1 MTAHVPSV
9 LVFDSGVGG
18 LSIAAEIRKLLPQVA
33 IRYLMDDDAFPYGI
47 KEDSWLE
54 QRILTIC
61 LDAEARLQPDLLVIA
76 CNTAS
81 TLALQRLR
89 EHLNIPVV
97 GVVPAIKTA
106 AQQTTTGVIGLLA
119 TPATVSRPYTD
130 RLQADF
136 ASHCTL
142 LRMGSTELV
151 RWAEELIH
159 NGRFSGDLQQHL
171 QPWLSTGNP
180 SHVVLGC
187 THFPLLRPWL
197 EQLWPDIGWVDS
209 GAAIARRV
217 ATLLANQQ
225 ACEAEHPHPPID
237 TAGPALFDLHW
248 TSSLPD
254 YPGVQR
260 FIRSLQAEAIPM
272 EN

>member
-1 MTAHVPSV
+1 MTVSVPSV

-18 LSIAAEIRKLLPQVA
+18 LSIAAEIRRLLPA
-33 IRYLMDDDAFPYGI
+33 IAIHYLMDDEAFPYGI
-47 KEDSWLE
+47 KEDAWLE
-54 QRILTIC
+54 QRILDIC
-61 LDAEARLQPDLLVIA
+61 LNAVQRLHPALLVVA

-89 EHLNIPVV
+89 EHLSIPVV

-106 AQQTTTGVIGLLA
+106 AEQTTTGVIGLLA

-142 LRMGSTELV
+142 LRLGSTELV

-159 NGRFSGDLQQHL
+159 NGHFNGDLQQHL
-171 QPWLSTGNP
+171 GPWLANGNP

-197 EQLWPDIGWVDS
+197 EQLWPDIHWVDS

-217 ATLLANQQ
+217 VTLLT
-225 ACEAEHPHPPID
+225 E
-237 TAGPALFDLHW
+237 PALLPILVTATGAAPAPFDLYW

-260 FIRSLQAEAIPM
+260 FIRNLTQTELEM
-272 EN
+272 KR